1 MIIARL
7 RTAILAL
14 ACMVLP
20 GSALAASPA
29 PACSG
34 EDLVAKMQREEPAR
48 YKAMLDHFATIK
60 NGEGIFWKLE
70 KPGVPPSYL
79 FGTAHVTDDRVLDR
93 LADVTPILRDARA
106 LIVEVADLNP
116 NLSRQMAIIQ
126 QYGMLPE
133 GETLEDRLGKDDQA
147 LLAEA
152 TAAHGMPW
160 FSARRMKAGFLLVA
174 MSLPACAKIAM
185 LRGEKVLDAR
195 LIDFAH
201 ENDVPVIGLETADEQ
216 LSLIGKLDEDK
227 MIDALV
233 ESARAGGQLAE
244 DMYETTIRLHQAG
257 RIAMLLSFLEEKKRD
272 YPASSA
278 AMSSFEG
285 PLVEARNR
293 TMHDR
298 ALSEMERGGVF
309 MAVGALH
316 LPQDTGLVEL
326 FSDSGFTVTPL
337 TKP

>member
-133 GETLEDRLGKDDQA
+133 GETLEDRLGKDDLVQRA
-147 LLAEA
+147 PHEGRLPAGRNVH
-152 TAAHGMPW
+152 TGMRQDRDA
-160 FSARRMKAGFLLVA
+160 ARR
-174 MSLPACAKIAM
+174 
-185 LRGEKVLDAR
+185 
-195 LIDFAH
+195 
-201 ENDVPVIGLETADEQ
+201 
-216 LSLIGKLDEDK
+216 
-227 MIDALV
+227 
-233 ESARAGGQLAE
+233 
-244 DMYETTIRLHQAG
+244 
-257 RIAMLLSFLEEKKRD
+257 
-272 YPASSA
+272 
-278 AMSSFEG
+278 EG
-285 PLVEARNR
+285 PRR
-293 TMHDR
+293 PPDR
-298 ALSEMERGGVF
+298 FR
-309 MAVGALH
+309 
-316 LPQDTGLVEL
+316 P
-326 FSDSGFTVTPL
+326 
-337 TKP
+337 